1 MQYKPSEIEPKW
13 QQRWEQAKV
22 YKTPESL
29 AELGAKPKFY
39 VLDMFPYPSGA
50 GLHVGHPEGYTAT
63 DILARYKRMRGF
75 NVLHPM
81 GWDAFGLPA
90 ERSAVRENIH
100 PAIITKRN
108 VDNFRKQLKEIGFSY
123 DWDREVDT
131 TSPDYYKWTQWI
143 FLKLHE
149 RGLAYL
155 AEVPVNWCPA
165 LGTVLA
171 NEEVKDGRYVD
182 TGDIVERRLMKQWML
197 RITVYAERLLED
209 LEGLDWPENVK
220 EMQRNWI
227 GKSIG
232 ARVTFGVKGGAG
244 SFDIFT
250 TRPDTIF
257 GATFC
262 VLAPEHPLVA
272 KITTSAEKA
281 KVGAYVAAAKN
292 KSYMS

>member
-1 MQYKPSEIEPKW
+1 MPEIYDHPPTHKASADRQGNMYNHKDIEKKW
-13 QQRWEQAKV
+13 QEVWEKEKL
-22 YKTPESL
+22 YKTSD
-29 AELGAKPKFY
+29 KPLPSPRLRQAGKKKQY
-39 VLDMFPYPSGA
+39 ILDMFPYPSGA

-182 TGDIVERRLMKQWML
+182 TGDIVERRLMNQWML
-197 RITVYAERLLED
+197 KITAYAERLLDD

-232 ARVTFGVKGGAG
+232 ARVTFSVKGSREA
-244 SFDIFT
+244 FDFFT
-250 TRPDTIF
+250 T
-257 GATFC
+257 
-262 VLAPEHPLVA
+262 
-272 KITTSAEKA
+272 
-281 KVGAYVAAAKN
+281 
-292 KSYMS
+292 